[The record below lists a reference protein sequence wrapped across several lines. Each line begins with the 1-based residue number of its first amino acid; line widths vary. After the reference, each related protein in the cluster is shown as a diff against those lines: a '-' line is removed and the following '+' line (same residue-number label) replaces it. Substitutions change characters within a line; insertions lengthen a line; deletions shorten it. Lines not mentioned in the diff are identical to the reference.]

1 MSSSRHAT
9 VLRTR
14 IGFTSYKLQNE
25 AEMLKNTGDPG
36 YGMRWCVVWSRRTV
50 PREIRRNARIPCY
63 WSKKLDFAR
72 GTVTSYIKWQC
83 FLTLVLR
90 L

>member
-36 YGMRWCVVWSRRTV
+36 YGM
-50 PREIRRNARIPCY
+50 
-63 WSKKLDFAR
+63 
-72 GTVTSYIKWQC
+72 
-83 FLTLVLR
+83 
-90 L
+90 